1 MQAVCRP
8 VPSDRWVHGVRNET
22 NDFGRNPGHLLGHMV
37 GILAICGNEPTD
49 DLRVVN
55 MLAGLGLETYTST
68 GENHLT
74 VAVFCQYDII
84 VEYAKNVHVG
94 PSDYAIGQR

>member
-1 MQAVCRP
+1 
-8 VPSDRWVHGVRNET
+8 
-22 NDFGRNPGHLLGHMV
+22 MV
-37 GILAICGNEPTD
+37 GILAIYGNEPTD

-55 MLAGLGLETYTST
+55 MLAGLGLETYAST

-74 VAVFCQYDII
+74 VAVFCQYDIMRRTSTS
-84 VEYAKNVHVG
+84 A

>member
-1 MQAVCRP
+1 
-8 VPSDRWVHGVRNET
+8 
-22 NDFGRNPGHLLGHMV
+22 MV

-74 VAVFCQYDII
+74 VPTGARTVWGIDVSVDRSHSWIAAAVFDANGNPPIM
-84 VEYAKNVHVG
+84 ALN
-94 PSDYAIGQR
+94 DWR

>member
-1 MQAVCRP
+1 
-8 VPSDRWVHGVRNET
+8 
-22 NDFGRNPGHLLGHMV
+22 MV

-74 VAVFCQYDII
+74 VCLLYT
-84 VEYAKNVHVG
+84 
-94 PSDYAIGQR
+94 SDAADEL

>member
-1 MQAVCRP
+1 
-8 VPSDRWVHGVRNET
+8 
-22 NDFGRNPGHLLGHMV
+22 MV
-37 GILAICGNEPTD
+37 GILAIYGNEPTD

-55 MLAGLGLETYTST
+55 MLAGLSLETYAST

-74 VAVFCQYDII
+74 IAVFCQYDII

>member
-1 MQAVCRP
+1 
-8 VPSDRWVHGVRNET
+8 
-22 NDFGRNPGHLLGHMV
+22 MV

-84 VEYAKNVHVG
+84 VLNTRRTSTSA

>member
-1 MQAVCRP
+1 
-8 VPSDRWVHGVRNET
+8 
-22 NDFGRNPGHLLGHMV
+22 MV

-84 VEYAKNVHVG
+84 C
-94 PSDYAIGQR
+94 